1 MRLSLYKTRRTPE
14 RLHLLCCCSANDAV
28 VYPALVPDGL
38 KGQATGNTSKRGA
51 PRGGGGSFVGSGERR
66 GGRPGVDAV
75 VLRPRELSV
84 CTPGADGDAARGT
97 EAGGRVLSGG
107 VPEALAEAVLLSY
120 GDGAGSAV
128 LPEEGLEP
136 GEGRMSGLV
145 NRSPHEA
152 TLIARAARGEAEAFS
167 ALVREHSTLV
177 YRIALRMLGANEAPD
192 ASQEVWLRVWRS
204 IENFKG
210 ESAFTTWLSKI
221 AVNTCLSSREKE
233 ARRRDRELPEE
244 FPHLAA
250 PTGGEN
256 DPESAALDA

>member
-1 MRLSLYKTRRTPE
+1 M
-14 RLHLLCCCSANDAV
+14 
-28 VYPALVPDGL
+28 
-38 KGQATGNTSKRGA
+38 
-51 PRGGGGSFVGSGERR
+51 
-66 GGRPGVDAV
+66 
-75 VLRPRELSV
+75 

-256 DPESAALDA
+256 DPESAALDDERRKEIGEALLEIRAEHRAAVVLRHLEGLSYEEIAGILDVPRGTAKGWASRGRAALLVALAARKEEGRSV